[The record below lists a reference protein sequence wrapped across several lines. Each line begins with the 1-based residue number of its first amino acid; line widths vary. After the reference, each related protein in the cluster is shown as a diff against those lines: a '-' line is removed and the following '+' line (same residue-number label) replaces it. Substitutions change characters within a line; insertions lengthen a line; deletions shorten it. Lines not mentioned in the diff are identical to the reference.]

1 VVGWIELANKSASF
15 KVRRVER
22 GGRRS
27 AAVTITDLG
36 ETRNSNYPRLAL
48 YGQELIFAW
57 AGSGEHLRVETAVAR
72 LP

>member
-1 VVGWIELANKSASF
+1 
-15 KVRRVER
+15 
-22 GGRRS
+22 
-27 AAVTITDLG
+27 VTITDLG